1 MKLFKDIPKNVK
13 ALGFVSLLNDAAS
26 EMIYPLL
33 PIFLTSVLGVGA
45 GALGVIEG
53 VAESTASLL
62 KLFSGWVS
70 DKLRKRKALILI
82 GYTLAALGRPVIA
95 LSRYWWQVAIIRFV
109 DRLGKGIRTSP
120 RDALISISTPDDI
133 KGKAFSLH
141 RAMDHAGAIIGP
153 VCAIVLLRFGMSLK
167 NLFAWALLPGIIT
180 IFIVFF
186 FVREK
191 KIETKTK
198 NLDFTFSVLSK
209 KFKVYLLVL
218 VVFTLGNSSDAFLI
232 LKAKDAGVTTSLIP
246 LLWIVL
252 PFVKMATSVPG
263 GVWSDVVGRRK
274 VIVSGWIVY
283 ALIYLGFGIS
293 SRIFHIWGLF
303 ALYGIYFGLT
313 EGVEKA
319 FVSDLV
325 SDKFQGTAFGFY
337 HLAVGVAAFPSSVIF
352 GFIWQKF
359 GSFVAF
365 AYGSALAGLAS
376 VLLFSLVKEKKELF
390 RYE

>member
-1 MKLFKDIPKNVK
+1 MKLFKDVPRNVK

-53 VAESTASLL
+53 IAESTASLL
-62 KLFSGWVS
+62 KLFSGWIS
-70 DKLRKRKALILI
+70 DKTRKRKSLILI
-82 GYTLAALGRPVIA
+82 GYGVAAFGRPLIA
-95 LSRYWWQVAIIRFV
+95 FSRYWWHVAIIRFV
-109 DRLGKGIRTSP
+109 DRCGKGIRTSP
-120 RDALISISTPDDI
+120 RDALISLSTPKNI
-133 KGKAFSLH
+133 RGKAFSFH

-153 VCAIVLLRFGMSLK
+153 ICAMVLLKFGMSLK
-167 NLFAWALLPGIIT
+167 SIFIWALIPGVIS
-180 IFIVFF
+180 IFIIFF

-191 KIETKTK
+191 KIEAKIK
-198 NLDFTFSVLSK
+198 KVEFKFSVLTK
-209 KFKVYLLVL
+209 NFKAYLLVL
-218 VVFTLGNSSDAFLI
+218 MLFTLGNSSDAFLI
-232 LKAKDAGVTTSLIP
+232 LKAKDAGIATALIP

-252 PFVKMATSVPG
+252 HFVKMATSIPG
-263 GVWSDVVGRRK
+263 GEWSDKIGRRK

-283 ALIYLGFGIS
+283 ALIYLGFGFS
-293 SRIFHIWGLF
+293 SSIFHIWALF
-303 ALYGIYFGLT
+303 AFYGIYFGLT

-337 HLAVGVAAFPSSVIF
+337 HLAVGIAAFPSSVIF
-352 GFIWQKF
+352 GLIWQKI
-359 GSFVAF
+359 GSLVAF

-376 VLLFSLVKEKKELF
+376 ILLFSLVKEKKIQ
-390 RYE
+390 